1 MVAER
6 VIGGVACGEVL
17 ALLGEYLD
25 GALGPEALAAVTAHV
40 SACSQ
45 CERFGGA
52 YATVV
57 KALRE
62 TPAEAPL
69 EESAVSAIVAGAGR

>member
-17 ALLGEYLD
+17 ALLAEYLD
-25 GALGPEALAAVTAHV
+25 GELGPEALAAVTAHV

-52 YATVV
+52 YAAVV

-69 EESAVSAIVAGAGR
+69 EESAVSSIVSGAGR